1 MVADVPKRTGMGGL
15 MKLSPLR
22 EYLLAAMFW
31 LPLMFALWFALGSV
45 VAYPIVRI
53 SHALVEMIMPGLLHD
68 AGQSYASMLYSYAV
82 EISGVQ
88 GLPSGKLLVEEQS
101 VNVLIYA
108 WGMPLFCGLA
118 VASPISWS
126 RTFLQWGIGLL
137 VLSLSCIFGVTC
149 EVLYSIRDGTGNAVT
164 AALMD
169 EGFGP
174 LAIQAGQAASAFIE
188 QRFEAVGLGVNL
200 IALLRQFGY
209 LILPPVVPIVLWIL
223 LNRGFLEG
231 LVGWDFPVA
240 ESSETA
246 AKTHSVDQT

>member
-1 MVADVPKRTGMGGL
+1 

-45 VAYPIVRI
+45 VAYPIVRA
-53 SHALVEMIMPGLLHD
+53 SHALIDLIMPGLLHD

-82 EISGVQ
+82 EIRGVQ
-88 GLPSGKLLVEEQS
+88 GLPGGTLLVEEQS

-108 WGMPLFCGLA
+108 WGMPLFFGLA
-118 VASPISWS
+118 VASPISWG

-164 AALMD
+164 AALLD
-169 EGFGP
+169 DGFGQ
-174 LAIQAGQAASAFIE
+174 LAIQAGHAAGAFIAE
-188 QRFEAVGLGVNL
+188 RFDEVGLGINL

-223 LNRGFLEG
+223 LNRSFLEG
-231 LVGWDFPVA
+231 LVGWDFPDA
-240 ESSETA
+240 NSPEA
-246 AKTHSVDQT
+246 ATKTHSVDQP